1 MIFHSD
7 FTQNQGIIAEKIF
20 KITGVKYMGLGDRL
34 NKMAGKTRF
43 VVSRL
48 FVHLVGEEVT
58 PLLGVLNRA
67 AIESLDAE
75 GDLDVLGEQLVNVC
89 EGLLQYD
96 TYWRSAFNEG
106 DVFWEEGE
114 AGDYFNELFTDSAS
128 RYNSNFNPDNLPP
141 ADELL
146 SLPPTGNLVVMLA
159 IAFEGEDSN
168 IETDLAS
175 MSAMRKALKTIIN
188 LHHNGQLRGISMQFS
203 PAEFGDELTDEQVL
217 LNFSELVPL

>member
-96 TYWRSAFNEG
+96 TYWRSGFNEG
-106 DVFWEEGE
+106 DVFWDEGE
-114 AGDYFNELFTDSAS
+114 AGDYFNKLFTDSDE
-128 RYNSNFNPDNLPP
+128 RYDSSLNPNYLPE
-141 ADELL
+141 DELL
-146 SLPPTGNLVVMLA
+146 SLPLTGNLVVMLV
-159 IAFEGEDSN
+159 IAFEGEDPN

-175 MSAMRKALKTIIN
+175 IKAIKQGLKSIIN
-188 LHHNGQLRGISMQFS
+188 LHHNGQLRGISIQFS

>member
-1 MIFHSD
+1 
-7 FTQNQGIIAEKIF
+7 
-20 KITGVKYMGLGDRL
+20 MGLGDRL

-67 AIESLDAE
+67 AIESLEAE

-106 DVFWEEGE
+106 DVFWDEGE
-114 AGDYFNELFTDSAS
+114 AGDYFNEIFTDSAT
-128 RYNSNFNPDNLPP
+128 RYNSNFNPENLAPE
-141 ADELL
+141 DELL

-168 IETDLAS
+168 IETDIAS
-175 MSAMRKALKTIIN
+175 MRPLRQGLKSMIN
-188 LHHNGQLRGISMQFS
+188 LHNNGQLRGVSIQFS

>member
-1 MIFHSD
+1 
-7 FTQNQGIIAEKIF
+7 
-20 KITGVKYMGLGDRL
+20 LGDRL

-96 TYWRSAFNEG
+96 TYWRSGFNEG
-106 DVFWEEGE
+106 DVFWDEGE
-114 AGDYFNELFTDSAS
+114 AGDYFNKLFTDSDE
-128 RYNSNFNPDNLPP
+128 RYDSSLNPNYLPE
-141 ADELL
+141 DELL
-146 SLPPTGNLVVMLA
+146 SLPLTGNLVVMLV
-159 IAFEGEDSN
+159 IAFEGEDPN

-175 MSAMRKALKTIIN
+175 IKAIKQGLKSIIN
-188 LHHNGQLRGISMQFS
+188 LHHNGQLRGISIQFS

>member
-106 DVFWEEGE
+106 DVFWDEGE
-114 AGDYFNELFTDSAS
+114 AGDYFNKLFTDSDE
-128 RYNSNFNPDNLPP
+128 RYDSSLNPNYLPE
-141 ADELL
+141 DELL
-146 SLPPTGNLVVMLA
+146 SLPLTGNLVVMLV
-159 IAFEGEDSN
+159 IAFEGEDPN

-175 MSAMRKALKTIIN
+175 IKAIKQGLKSIIN
-188 LHHNGQLRGISMQFS
+188 LHHNGQLRGISIQFS

>member
-1 MIFHSD
+1 VIFHSD

-96 TYWRSAFNEG
+96 TYWRSGFNEG
-106 DVFWEEGE
+106 DVFWDEGE
-114 AGDYFNELFTDSAS
+114 AGDYFNKLFTDSDE
-128 RYNSNFNPDNLPP
+128 RYDSSLNPNYLPE
-141 ADELL
+141 DELL
-146 SLPPTGNLVVMLA
+146 SLPLTGNLVVMLV
-159 IAFEGEDSN
+159 IAFEGEDPN

-175 MSAMRKALKTIIN
+175 IKAIKQGLKSIIN
-188 LHHNGQLRGISMQFS
+188 LHHNGQLRGISIKFS

>member
-34 NKMAGKTRF
+34 HKMAGKTRF

-106 DVFWEEGE
+106 DVFWDEGE
-114 AGDYFNELFTDSAS
+114 AGDYFNKLFTDSDE
-128 RYNSNFNPDNLPP
+128 RYDSSLNPNYLPE
-141 ADELL
+141 DELL
-146 SLPPTGNLVVMLA
+146 SLPLTGNLVVMLV
-159 IAFEGEDSN
+159 IAFEGEDPN

-175 MSAMRKALKTIIN
+175 IKAIKQGLKSIIN
-188 LHHNGQLRGISMQFS
+188 LHHNGQLRGISIQFS

>member
-1 MIFHSD
+1 
-7 FTQNQGIIAEKIF
+7 
-20 KITGVKYMGLGDRL
+20 MGLGDRL
-34 NKMAGKTRF
+34 HKMAGKTRF

-106 DVFWEEGE
+106 DVFWDEGE
-114 AGDYFNELFTDSAS
+114 AGDYFNKLFTDSDE
-128 RYNSNFNPDNLPP
+128 RYDSSLNPNYLPE
-141 ADELL
+141 DELL
-146 SLPPTGNLVVMLA
+146 SLPLTGNLVVMLV
-159 IAFEGEDSN
+159 IAFEGEDPN

-175 MSAMRKALKTIIN
+175 IKAIKQGLKSIIN
-188 LHHNGQLRGISMQFS
+188 LHHNGQLRGISIQFS

>member
-1 MIFHSD
+1 
-7 FTQNQGIIAEKIF
+7 
-20 KITGVKYMGLGDRL
+20 MGLGDRF
-34 NKMAGKTRF
+34 NKITGKTRF

-58 PLLGVLNRA
+58 PLLGVLNQV

-75 GDLDVLGEQLVNVC
+75 GDLDVLGEQLANVC
-89 EGLLQYD
+89 EGLLKYD

-114 AGDYFNELFTDSAS
+114 AGDYFNEMFTDLNE
-128 RYNSNFNPDNLPP
+128 RYDSNFNPDNLPP
-141 ADELL
+141 EDELL
-146 SLPPTGNLVVMLA
+146 SLPPTGNLVVMLL
-159 IAFEGEDSN
+159 IAYEGEVPE
-168 IETDLAS
+168 IETDLS
-175 MSAMRKALKTIIN
+175 NIKAMKQALKSIIN
-188 LHHNGQLRGISMQFS
+188 LHYNGLLRSISIQFS

>member
-1 MIFHSD
+1 VIFHSD

-96 TYWRSAFNEG
+96 TYWRSGFNEG
-106 DVFWEEGE
+106 DVFWDEGE
-114 AGDYFNELFTDSAS
+114 AGDYFNKLFTDSDE
-128 RYNSNFNPDNLPP
+128 RYDSSLNPNYLPE
-141 ADELL
+141 DELL
-146 SLPPTGNLVVMLA
+146 SLPLTGNLVVMLV
-159 IAFEGEDSN
+159 IAFEGEDPN

-175 MSAMRKALKTIIN
+175 IKAIKQGLKSIIN
-188 LHHNGQLRGISMQFS
+188 LHHNGQLRGISIQFS